1 MNFTGKVAIVTG
13 GAQGIGKA
21 YANALLNIG
30 MKVCV
35 CDILEKQAK
44 KFIESL
50 PTEQRNNIIFQKCDV
65 SSFTEFKI
73 AFDKVISTFGRID
86 ILVNN
91 AGIINEQN
99 FQKMVEVNVNGVVH
113 GTQLAFEYMSIEKGG
128 HGGYIIN
135 TSSEA
140 GLEPAFLAPV
150 YCATKHAVVGLT
162 KSLGHEYHFKK
173 TGIKVNVVCP
183 GLTETDMCRTLPEKT
198 IDEEVAK
205 KFIAT
210 FTTIKP
216 EEVAKALLQLLQ
228 DDKNGAVIRI
238 DFKGLRYV

>member
-13 GAQGIGKA
+13 GAKGIGKA
-21 YANALLNIG
+21 YTKALLNIG

-35 CDILEKQAK
+35 CDILEEQAK
-44 KFIESL
+44 RFFESL

-65 SSFTEFKI
+65 TSFAEFKN

-86 ILVNN
+86 VLVNN
-91 AGIINEQN
+91 AGIISEKN
-99 FQKMVEVNVNGVVH
+99 FQKMIEVNVNGVVH
-113 GTQLAFEYMSIEKGG
+113 GTQLAFEHMSIERGG

-135 TSSEA
+135 TASEA
-140 GLEPAFLAPV
+140 GLEPTYVAPV
-150 YCATKHAVVGLT
+150 YCATKHAIVGLT

-173 TGIKVNVVCP
+173 TGIKVNAVCP
-183 GLTETDMCRTLPEKT
+183 GLVETDMCRTLPERT
-198 IDEEVAK
+198 VDEEEAK
-205 KFIAT
+205 KIIALM
-210 FTTIKP
+210 TTIKP

-238 DFKGLRYV
+238 DSKGLRYV